1 MRLVPVDQLHSGDR
15 LARDVSVGP
24 SDIPL
29 LRAGVRM
36 SSHYVEGLVRAD
48 IRAVYVDDA
57 FSDGIEPVEPISERT
72 REQAT
77 RSLRKAFGTI
87 TRGEGGAVRGV
98 PEQTLAALKE
108 LARMIVEDVSNCGE
122 AAVAIND
129 LATHDTYT
137 LQHSID
143 TTAVGLLLAQR
154 LWTHHGWIDGRG
166 ARRWDRTEPRL
177 VLLGQALLLHD
188 VGKLALPAEVLQKPG
203 PLTPEERE
211 LVDQHPDIGYTMLAG
226 AATLSPLVKDV
237 VRHHHER
244 WDGSGYPSGKVGPHT
259 SQFARIA
266 GVADVF
272 DAISSARPY
281 KAAAPVHVAYDF
293 IAGGDGTLFDPE
305 IVAMF
310 RRTVAPYPPGLAV
323 ELSDGRRGIVSE
335 CPANAAAPADGAGAC
350 RRGRAARPAG
360 RGRAR
365 RRARAVGR
373 RGRHGAA
380 APRRGD
386 GRSLRRRRHG
396 RPGAAGRVR

>member
-1 MRLVPVDQLHSGDR
+1 MRATTSK
-15 LARDVSVGP
+15 AW
-24 SDIPL
+24 I
-29 LRAGVRM
+29 
-36 SSHYVEGLVRAD
+36 RAD

-72 REQAT
+72 RERAT

-203 PLTPEERE
+203 PLSARRSANSSTSTPTSATRCW
-211 LVDQHPDIGYTMLAG
+211 PGRPRCRRSSRTSCGTITSAG
-226 AATLSPLVKDV
+226 TDP
-237 VRHHHER
+237 
-244 WDGSGYPSGKVGPHT
+244 GYPSGKVGSHT

-293 IAGGDGTLFDPE
+293 IAGADGTLFDPE

-310 RRTVAPYPPGLAV
+310 RRTIAPYPPGLAV
-323 ELSDGRRGIVSE
+323 ELSDGRARDRLGVPRERGADRPTVRVLADGGDPLARPVEVSLADE
-335 CPANAAAPADGAGAC
+335 PGLSVVAVDTALPRPGEVTAAA
-350 RRGRAARPAG
+350 
-360 RGRAR
+360 
-365 RRARAVGR
+365 
-373 RGRHGAA
+373 
-380 APRRGD
+380 
-386 GRSLRRRRHG
+386 
-396 RPGAAGRVR
+396 

>member
-57 FSDGIEPVEPISERT
+57 FSDGIDPVEPISERT
-72 REQAT
+72 RKEAT
-77 RSLRKAFGTI
+77 QSLRKAFGTI
-87 TRGEGGAVRGV
+87 TSGNGGTVPGV
-98 PEQTLAALKE
+98 PEQVLATLKD
-108 LARMIVEDVSNCGE
+108 LARTIVEDISNCGE

-143 TTAVGLLLAQR
+143 VAAVGLLLAQR

-166 ARRWDRTEPRL
+166 ARRWDRTEQRL

-188 VGKLALPAEVLQKPG
+188 VGKLALPPEVLQKPG

-211 LVDQHPDIGYTMLAG
+211 LVDQHPEIGYTMLAG
-226 AATLSPLVKDV
+226 ATALSPLVKDV

-244 WDGSGYPSGKVGPHT
+244 WDGSGYPSGKVGPST
-259 SQFARIA
+259 SQFSRIA

-281 KAAAPVHVAYDF
+281 KDAAPVHVAYEFVSD
-293 IAGGDGTLFDPE
+293 GDATLFDPE
-305 IVAMF
+305 IVAVF
-310 RRTVAPYPPGLAV
+310 RRTVAPYPTGLAV
-323 ELSDGRRGIVSE
+323 ELSDGRRGIVSA
-335 CPANAAAPADGAGAC
+335 CPGNAAHRPTVRLVADGSGLLTQPVEVALADEPELSVVAVH
-350 RRGRAARPAG
+350 AALPRPG
-360 RGRAR
+360 E
-365 RRARAVGR
+365 
-373 RGRHGAA
+373 AA
-380 APRRGD
+380 A
-386 GRSLRRRRHG
+386 
-396 RPGAAGRVR
+396 AA